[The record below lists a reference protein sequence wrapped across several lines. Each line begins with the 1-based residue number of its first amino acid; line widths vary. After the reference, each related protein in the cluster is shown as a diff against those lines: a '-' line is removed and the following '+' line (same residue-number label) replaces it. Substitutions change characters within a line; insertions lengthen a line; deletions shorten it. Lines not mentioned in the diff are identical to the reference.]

1 MCYWLLDRLVGRLG
15 GLARHIYMRV
25 NGQAVT
31 RTGTNIYM
39 VIQESNTRNYGN
51 TRLAKKWWVLL
62 LYLEVLYLYLYGNT
76 RNYGNTRLV

>member
-1 MCYWLLDRLVGRLG
+1 MCYWLLDRLVGRSG

-31 RTGTNIYM
+31 RTGNNIYM

-51 TRLAKKWWVLL
+51 TRLA
-62 LYLEVLYLYLYGNT
+62 
-76 RNYGNTRLV
+76 